1 VTSVPMEMANSTPAP
16 STAARLAPSS
26 DAMIDSQSTA
36 SPAIDRVAPAP
47 AAAGSPSVCI
57 VSHFAFGALSGGVSG
72 RLVGGVEWQTSL
84 TARWLAV
91 RGWRVSMLT
100 WDEGQSD
107 DTVIDGVRVIKIC
120 RRQAGLP
127 GVRFFFP
134 RWSGLI
140 AAMRRADAD
149 VYYHNCGE
157 YVTGQVAMWCRR
169 HGRAFVYSVASDP
182 DCDVRLP
189 QMKTLRERVLYRYG
203 LRHAERIVVQTE
215 KQQGMLRTGFGLDS
229 LLIPMPC
236 IGPDE
241 SGYVAPPPP
250 TPGMARVAWIGRVV
264 PLKRL
269 EWLLDIAARLPRVQ
283 FDVVGPPDP
292 ETDYTRAVFARGR
305 ALPNVTMHGRVD
317 RDRMPEI
324 YRGASLLCC
333 TSEYEGFPNTF
344 LEAFSHGVPVVST
357 VDPDGVIVRHGL
369 GGAAETIDQISDR
382 IARLIDSASD
392 WQASSR
398 AARAYFQQHH
408 AVDVVMPRFAQTF
421 LDAAAVAKR
430 RLDGAA

>member
-1 VTSVPMEMANSTPAP
+1 MDRMACLPAVANPP
-16 STAARLAPSS
+16 S
-26 DAMIDSQSTA
+26 I
-36 SPAIDRVAPAP
+36 
-47 AAAGSPSVCI
+47 CI
-57 VSHFAFGALSGGVSG
+57 VSHFAFGALSGGAAG

-84 TARWLAV
+84 TARWLAA

-100 WDEGQSD
+100 WDEGQRD
-107 DTVIDGVRVIKIC
+107 ETVIDGVRVIKTC
-120 RRQAGLP
+120 RRGAGLP

-140 AAMRRADAD
+140 SAMRRADAD

-169 HGRAFVYSVASDP
+169 SVRAFVYSVASDP

-189 QMKTLRERVLYRYG
+189 QMKTLRERILYRYG
-203 LRHAERIVVQTE
+203 LRNAGRIVVQTE
-215 KQQGMLRTGFGLDS
+215 KQRGMLRAGFGLNS
-229 LLIPMPC
+229 EVIPMPC

-241 SGYVAPPPP
+241 SRYVSPLPPAP
-250 TPGMARVAWIGRVV
+250 GAARVAWVGRVV

-269 EWLLDIAARLPRVQ
+269 EWLLDIAERLPQVR

-292 ETDYTRAVFARGR
+292 ETDYTLANFARGR
-305 ALPNVTMHGRVD
+305 ALPNVTMHGRID

-324 YRGASLLCC
+324 YRAASLLCC
-333 TSEYEGFPNTF
+333 TSEFEGFPNTF

-357 VDPDGVIVRHGL
+357 VDPDGVINRHGL
-369 GGAAETIDQISDR
+369 GGVGDTIDQVSDR
-382 IARLIDSASD
+382 IVRLIDSPSD

-398 AARAYFQQHH
+398 AARAFFQQNH

-421 LDAAAVAKR
+421 FEAAVAAKR
-430 RLDGAA
+430 RRDGAA